1 MIWFVL
7 KRILLFVPVTLGV
20 LFIVFTINNFTPSD
34 PVYSIL
40 GLNISQEQYDAKY
53 EELRLGDPF
62 FTRFFN
68 YILGIVTRFD
78 LGDSF
83 SNKRPVAP
91 QIVERLPTTL
101 RLGLTGLSITVII
114 GIPIGIISAVR
125 QYSILDNSVTS
136 VSLFL
141 ASMPNF
147 WLGLMLIL
155 IFSLRL
161 KWLPATGIMTWRH
174 WILPSLT
181 LGLGPVATVVRM
193 TRSSMLDVIRQD
205 YIRSANAKGLTEME
219 TIWSHAIRNALIPV
233 ITAVG
238 FMASMIMGGAVV
250 IEAVFAI
257 PGVGGLLMSAISNAD
272 YPLIMGSVF
281 FVSVSVCII
290 NLLVDLIYAAIDP
303 RIKAQYQARKKRV
316 RKTAMTGGLIGIWL
330 NTLK

>member
-1 MIWFVL
+1 MIRFVL
-7 KRILLFVPVTLGV
+7 KRLLLFVPVTLGV
-20 LFIVFTINNFTPSD
+20 LLIVFTINYFTPSD

-40 GLNISQEQYDAKY
+40 GINVSQELYDAKY
-53 EELRLGDPF
+53 EELGLGEPF
-62 FTRFFN
+62 LTRFVN
-68 YILGIVTRFD
+68 YIWGIVTRFD
-78 LGDSF
+78 LGESF
-83 SNKRPVAP
+83 TNKRPVGP
-91 QIVERLPTTL
+91 QIIERFPTTL

-114 GIPIGIISAVR
+114 GIPIGIISAIR

-136 VSLFL
+136 VSLFF

-155 IFSLRL
+155 LFSLRL
-161 KWLPATGIMTWRH
+161 KWLPATGIMTWKH

-205 YIRSANAKGLTEME
+205 YIRTAHAKGLTEME

-233 ITAVG
+233 VTAVG

-257 PGVGGLLMSAISNAD
+257 PGVGGLMMSAISNAD
-272 YPLIMGSVF
+272 YPLILGSVF
-281 FVSVSVCII
+281 FVSLSVCII
-290 NLLVDLIYAAIDP
+290 NLLVDLVYAIIDP
-303 RIKAQYQARKKRV
+303 RIKAQYQAGKKRG
-316 RKTAMTGGLIGIWL
+316 RKTSAMMGGGLEHG
-330 NTLK
+330 